1 VVDVIQYNT
10 STLNRYIDGD
20 DILEHWYCT
29 AQQTL
34 IMCCTWF
41 CLVQRYQMSTSV

>member
-29 AQQTL
+29 ANL
-34 IMCCTWF
+34 DNLLY
-41 CLVQRYQMSTSV
+41 LVLSCAEISDVNRC